1 MSFHYTIARRDAA
14 AKVRIRD
21 MCTSLMMG
29 EEDMYR
35 SGLRRLLVAAEDRR
49 LALDA
54 HEDREDRR
62 RDDDVAHAGSV
73 ERASRRCQMACNASQ
88 IRGVTIFEARPI
100 HVPERSRPFITT
112 TGTGRPG
119 LSKPQRIARGRR
131 GREAAQSLTPQ
142 APWQKSSQRR
152 RPSRVENR
160 RSATVKL
167 ETRAPDNGSHLKN
180 CAFSRKSTTPHAA
193 STSARRASAL

>member
-1 MSFHYTIARRDAA
+1 MNRSAASPPPGALPTSSSTVTITACERNRDTYELSLYDSATSTPRLRSGFAICAGRDAKWPA
-14 AKVRIRD
+14 TQAK
-21 MCTSLMMG
+21 
-29 EEDMYR
+29 
-35 SGLRRLLVAAEDRR
+35 
-49 LALDA
+49 
-54 HEDREDRR
+54 
-62 RDDDVAHAGSV
+62 
-73 ERASRRCQMACNASQ
+73 